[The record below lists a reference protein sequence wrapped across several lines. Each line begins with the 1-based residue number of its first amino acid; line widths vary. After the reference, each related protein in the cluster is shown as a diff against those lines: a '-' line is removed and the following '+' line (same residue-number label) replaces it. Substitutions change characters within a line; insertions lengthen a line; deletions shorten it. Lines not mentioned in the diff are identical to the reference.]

1 MPDIRTIMHVDL
13 DAFYVAVEQVRDPS
27 LIGKPVIVGGDPN
40 GRGVAATASYEAR
53 AFGIH
58 SAMPLSTAKRLCP
71 QAIFLRGDYREYG
84 RVSKEFHAILR
95 DYTPLAQPMGLDEAY
110 LDVTGC
116 EPVVQALS
124 GAADAD
130 VASPEKLG
138 RAAGESIRKRVRD
151 ELTIAASVGIASGRL
166 VAKIASDAAKPDG
179 LLVVPFGEEA
189 EFLAPRPV
197 RDLPG
202 LGPKAEAEL
211 SRQGVRTLRQLA
223 SMPETHLKSLFGK
236 WGASLAE
243 RARGIDP
250 TEVACDREAA
260 KSVSREG
267 TYAKDIVDKQVLLA
281 TMRGFAESIG
291 AELRRAQ
298 RRTRC
303 VTLKLRYND
312 FSTITR
318 SHTLDHATFGDDVL
332 YEQGARLLRDA
343 LAKDGR
349 PVRLIGLGTS
359 NFTDDS
365 VQLDLFDSSEQSEEE
380 LLHNIDRLRAKY
392 GRRVLETGLTFFD
405 ANSSGED
412 YDPDRRTGLSS
423 QIGLNNNDQSG

>member
-1 MPDIRTIMHVDL
+1 MPNIRTIMHVDL

-27 LIGKPVIVGGDPN
+27 LIGKPVIVGGDPD

-53 AFGIH
+53 VFGIH

-71 QAIFLRGDYREYG
+71 HAIFLRGDYQEYG

-116 EPVVQALS
+116 EPVVRALS

-130 VASPEKLG
+130 VASPEQLG
-138 RAAGESIRKRVRD
+138 RVAGESIRKRVRD
-151 ELTIAASVGIASGRL
+151 ELKIAASVGIASGRL
-166 VAKIASDAAKPDG
+166 VAKIASDAAKPNG

-202 LGPKAEAEL
+202 LGPKAESEL
-211 SRQGVRTLRQLA
+211 SRRGVRTLGQLA
-223 SMPETHLKSLFGK
+223 SMAEPDLKSLFGT
-236 WGASLAE
+236 WGASLAD
-243 RARGIDP
+243 RARGIDLS
-250 TEVACDREAA
+250 EVAGEREEA

-332 YEQGARLLRDA
+332 YKQGARLLHDA
-343 LAKDGR
+343 LAKDSR

-359 NFTDDS
+359 NFTEDS

-380 LLHNIDRLRAKY
+380 LLQNIDRLRAKY

-405 ANSSGED
+405 ANSSAED
-412 YDPDRRTGLSS
+412 YEPERRTGLSS
-423 QIGLNNNDQSG
+423 QIGLKNDEQNG

>member
-1 MPDIRTIMHVDL
+1 MPDNRTIMHVDL

-58 SAMPLSTAKRLCP
+58 SATPLSTAKRLCP
-71 QAIFLRGDYREYG
+71 HAIFLRGDYEEYG

-124 GAADAD
+124 GAADVD
-130 VASPEKLG
+130 IASPEALG
-138 RAAGESIRKRVRD
+138 RAAGESIRKRVRS
-151 ELTIAASVGIASGRL
+151 ELKIAASVGVASGRL

-189 EFLAPRPV
+189 VFLAPRPV

-202 LGPKAEAEL
+202 LGPKAESEL
-211 SRQGVRTLRQLA
+211 SRQGVRTLGQLA
-223 SMPETHLKSLFGK
+223 
-236 WGASLAE
+236 ASGGPLAE
-243 RARGIDP
+243 RARGIDL
-250 TEVACDREAA
+250 TEVAGDRGPA

-267 TYAKDIVDKQVLLA
+267 TFAKDIVDRKVLL
-281 TMRGFAESIG
+281 TMMRGFAESIG

-318 SHTLDHATFGDDVL
+318 SHTLEHATFGDDVL
-332 YEQGARLLRDA
+332 YEQGARLLTDA

-349 PVRLIGLGTS
+349 SVRLIGLGTS

-365 VQLDLFDSSEQSEEE
+365 VQLDLFDSSEQSEEQ
-380 LLHNIDRLRAKY
+380 LLHNMDRLRKKY

-405 ANSSGED
+405 ANSSSDGYE
-412 YDPDRRTGLSS
+412 PERRTGLSS
-423 QIGLNNNDQSG
+423 QIGLENDEQNG

>member
-250 TEVACDREAA
+250 TEVAGDREAA

-318 SHTLDHATFGDDVL
+318 SHTLDHATCGDDVL
-332 YEQGARLLRDA
+332 YEQGARLLHDA

-349 PVRLIGLGTS
+349 SIRLIGLGTS

-365 VQLDLFDSSEQSEEE
+365 VQLDLFDSSEQAEEE
-380 LLHNIDRLRAKY
+380 LLRNIDRLRKKY